1 MNKTQ
6 KAHLNRVT
14 DQAMA
19 RLIDKYTAGVKE
31 YQSTLSE
38 DYSTEQLL
46 NEIINEAIDQLV
58 YALTALE
65 VYKKERSNEQR

>member
-6 KAHLNRVT
+6 TNHLNKILET
-14 DQAMA
+14 SQ
-19 RLIDKYTAGVKE
+19 RLIADKYVAGAKE
-31 YQSTLSE
+31 HQSTLIE
-38 DYSTEQLL
+38 DYSTEDLL

-65 VYKKERSNEQR
+65 VYRREK